1 MRSVYRII
9 KFIALAS
16 TFVAACFWFRASHT
30 FATDING
37 LDTVA
42 SIELWL
48 GNVAYY
54 NHLAALCAAFAAI
67 AEGARA
73 AAIRARLYR

>member
-1 MRSVYRII
+1 MRSVYNVIE
-9 KFIALAS
+9 FIA
-16 TFVAACFWFRASHT
+16 VAFAFAAAWFWFRASHT

-42 SIELWL
+42 SIQLWL

-54 NHLAALCAAFAAI
+54 NRLAALCAAFAAI
-67 AEGARA
+67 AEGARTV
-73 AAIRARLYR
+73 AIRVGLF